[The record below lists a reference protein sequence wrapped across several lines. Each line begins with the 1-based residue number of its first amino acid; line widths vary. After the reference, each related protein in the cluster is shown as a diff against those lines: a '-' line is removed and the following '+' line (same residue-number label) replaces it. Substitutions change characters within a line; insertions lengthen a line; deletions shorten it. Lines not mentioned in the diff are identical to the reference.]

1 MLKQG
6 LQQKLLQKLSPQQIQ
21 LMKLL
26 QVPTVALEQRIKE
39 ELEVNPALEEGSD
52 SADDADEPISE
63 DPFASSD
70 DGDGEAHEDQNRE
83 DFNLDAYLDDDETP
97 AYKLQTNN
105 YGPDDERKEIP
116 FAGGSTFQEQLIDQ
130 LQLRNLDPRQ
140 YQIAEYLIG
149 NLDEDGYLR
158 RELFAISDD
167 MAFSQNLLADEKEL
181 EELLLEIQQ
190 LDPPGVGARD
200 RQECLL
206 IQLKRKEYQTV
217 ELKTAAMILRD
228 CMDEFSKKH
237 YDKVAKKL
245 ELTDEELRD
254 GIKEILRLNPRPG
267 NSLSDSPKSTQ
278 HIIPD
283 FILINNDGVLELSLN
298 SRNAP
303 DLRISRTYQDMLE
316 HYSKSKKIN
325 DKEQKEAVMFVK
337 QKIDSARWFID
348 AIRQRQTTL
357 MLTMQAILDYQ
368 LEYFQAGDETKLRPM
383 ILKDIAERV
392 GLDIS
397 TISRVANSKYI
408 QTSFGTLLLKSFFS
422 ESLSTDTGEEVS
434 TREVKKIL
442 EDAIGAEDKQKPV
455 TDDKLAKIL
464 KDKGYNIARR
474 TVAKYREQLNIPV
487 ARLRKEI

>member
-1 MLKQG
+1 
-6 LQQKLLQKLSPQQIQ
+6 
-21 LMKLL
+21 
-26 QVPTVALEQRIKE
+26 
-39 ELEVNPALEEGSD
+39 
-52 SADDADEPISE
+52 
-63 DPFASSD
+63 
-70 DGDGEAHEDQNRE
+70 
-83 DFNLDAYLDDDETP
+83 
-97 AYKLQTNN
+97 
-105 YGPDDERKEIP
+105 
-116 FAGGSTFQEQLIDQ
+116 

-200 RQECLL
+200 LQECLL

-408 QTSFGTLLLKSFFS
+408 QTSYGTLLLKSFFS

>member
-39 ELEVNPALEEGSD
+39 ELEVNPALEEGGD
-52 SADDADEPISE
+52 NDEQEEVSE
-63 DPFASSD
+63 DPFASAD
-70 DGDGEAHEDQNRE
+70 DGDGEEHGDQNRE
-83 DFNLDAYLDDDETP
+83 DFDLSAYLDDDETP
-97 AYKLQTNN
+97 AYKLQANN
-105 YGPDDERKEIP
+105 YSPDDERKEIP
-116 FAGGSTFQEQLIDQ
+116 FAGGVTFQEQLKAQ
-130 LQLRNLDPRQ
+130 LQLRDLDTRQ
-140 YQIAEYLIG
+140 YAIAEYLIG

-158 RELFAISDD
+158 RELFAIVDD
-167 MAFSQNLLADEKEL
+167 LAFSQNIETNEAEL
-181 EELLLEIQQ
+181 EQILSLVQQ

-200 RQECLL
+200 LQECLL
-206 IQLKRKEYQTV
+206 LQLKRKHQTV
-217 ELKTAAMILRD
+217 ELKTAALILRD
-228 CMDEFSKKH
+228 CMEEFSRKH

-245 ELTDEELRD
+245 ELSDEELRLA
-254 GIKEILRLNPRPG
+254 IKEILRLNPRPG
-267 NSLSDSPKSTQ
+267 NSESGSAKSTE

-283 FILINNDGVLELSLN
+283 FILINNDGQLELQLN

-303 DLRISRTYQDMLE
+303 DLKISRTYQEMLE
-316 HYSKSKKIN
+316 HYSKAKKISG
-325 DKEQKEAVMFVK
+325 KEQKEAILFVK

-348 AIRQRQTTL
+348 AIRQRQQTL
-357 MLTMQAILDYQ
+357 MLTMNAILEYQ
-368 LEYFQAGDETKLRPM
+368 YEYFQSGDETKLRPM
-383 ILKDIAERV
+383 ILKDIAEQV

-408 QTSFGTLLLKSFFS
+408 QTSFGTKLLKSFFS
-422 ESLSTDTGEEVS
+422 ESLSTDSGEEVS

-442 EDAIGAEDKQKPV
+442 EDTIAAEDKRKPV

-464 KDKGYNIARR
+464 KQKGYNIARR